1 MAMRPLALFGCLCLA
16 TSTIVTGCASNR
28 TGVSLLPG
36 EKNEQGELAP
46 TGAVVVLNPANEQ
59 DIQVIDQADS
69 QSGVKRDKV
78 SVKQLA
84 PGQLDAQYG
93 DLLGQLPPKPSLFR
107 LYFKQGSTDLADPS
121 VIEEV
126 LAEIGKRAGAD
137 VQIVGHTD
145 TTGDGELNDK
155 VSAKRADAIKLLLID
170 KGIAADII
178 RTSGRGEREL
188 RVPTDDNVDNAE
200 NRRVEIT
207 VR

>member
-1 MAMRPLALFGCLCLA
+1 MAMRPLTLAAGLCLA
-16 TSTIVTGCASNR
+16 ASVVLGGCASSR
-28 TGVSLLPG
+28 TGISLLPG
-36 EKNEQGELAP
+36 EVGEQGEVAP
-46 TGAVVVLNPANEQ
+46 TGAVVVLDPSNDQ
-59 DIQVIDQADS
+59 DIQVIDQANS
-69 QSGVKRDKV
+69 QSGVKGDKV

-93 DLLGQLPPKPSLFR
+93 DLLALLPPKPSLFR

-126 LAEIGKRAGAD
+126 LVEIGKRKGAD

-145 TTGDGELNDK
+145 TTGDGTLNDS
-155 VSAKRADAIKLLLID
+155 VSAKRADAIKLLLAGRGID
-170 KGIAADII
+170 ADII

>member
-1 MAMRPLALFGCLCLA
+1 MAMRPLVTSLCLA
-16 TSTIVTGCASNR
+16 AAIGLAGCAGSR

-36 EKNEQGELAP
+36 ERSEQGDVAP
-46 TGAVVVLNPANEQ
+46 TGAVVVLDPSNDQ
-59 DIQVIDQADS
+59 DIQVIDQANS
-69 QSGVKRDKV
+69 QSGIKGAKV
-78 SVKQLA
+78 SVKQLP
-84 PGQLDAQYG
+84 PGQLDTQYG
-93 DLLGQLPPKPSLFR
+93 DLLGLLPPKPSLFR

-121 VIEEV
+121 VINDV

-145 TTGDGELNDK
+145 TTGDGELNDT
-155 VSAKRADAIKLLLID
+155 VSAKRADAIKLLLVG
-170 KGIAADII
+170 KGIDADII